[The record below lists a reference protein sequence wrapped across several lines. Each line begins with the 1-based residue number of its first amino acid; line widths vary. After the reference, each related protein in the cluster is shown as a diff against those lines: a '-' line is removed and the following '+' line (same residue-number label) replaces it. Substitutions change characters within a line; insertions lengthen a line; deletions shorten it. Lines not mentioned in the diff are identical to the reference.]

1 MRELTA
7 DTIIRVRAPRPE
19 PRKRELTGDTRIRL
33 SQIVDLKDWAL
44 EMAQDE
50 AAPEGAVHHW
60 SDGDHVKKN
69 GKWVP
74 VINNKKEVTRTLSA
88 ESRSTPTQASS
99 EAPNVKTATKTQ
111 ERKLKRFSCTVDVS
125 KIDTKAVKIIDKTI
139 SSMIRDYKMRPLD
152 HINMDSKNPQ
162 KWAYSDGEGI
172 TLNETFFNNPDK
184 HYKEMQEKMELAK
197 NHLKVINNIYSHI
210 KNPDREA
217 NLILEKAKRFTV
229 RGHVLYKGQEVECVT
244 LHEMAHVL
252 CQQKMHLFNV
262 DKTSEEK
269 IKNRLIFDTYYKA
282 IETGDINKISY
293 YARRNRKEF
302 YAEAFVMYKL
312 GKEQLPA
319 YIVKMIEEVM

>member
-7 DTIIRVRAPRPE
+7 DTIIRVRRPRPE

-88 ESRSTPTQASS
+88 ESRSTPTQASN

-172 TLNETFFNNPDK
+172 TLNETFFNNPGK
-184 HYKEMQEKMELAK
+184 HNQEMQEKMDYKSYGGAMLLGVNKVVVKGHGSSDARSFYHAIRVTYEL
-197 NHLKVINNIYSHI
+197 I
-210 KNPDREA
+210 KKD
-217 NLILEKAKRFTV
+217 
-229 RGHVLYKGQEVECVT
+229 
-244 LHEMAHVL
+244 M
-252 CQQKMHLFNV
+252 
-262 DKTSEEK
+262 
-269 IKNRLIFDTYYKA
+269 
-282 IETGDINKISY
+282 INKM
-293 YARRNRKEF
+293 KE
-302 YAEAFVMYKL
+302 EL
-312 GKEQLPA
+312 R
-319 YIVKMIEEVM
+319 